1 MNAIV
6 PRLSTCKES
15 ALSEQTLA
23 ALQPV
28 RVNDQISEVYLQFAN
43 SEAALQAYLGMES
56 ALNAGSLDLRDI
68 ECVKLLVSEMTQC
81 QYCLSIHTAKSR
93 KAGISK
99 DQALAI
105 RQSQATGDERLDAI
119 ASLVGKLFRNPGVL
133 SQNELNRAKAAGL
146 SDENLVDI
154 CMAMSTIFFTNITNH
169 INDSVSPL
177 PPAPSV

>member
-1 MNAIV
+1 V

-15 ALSEQTLA
+15 ALSEQTLT

-28 RVNDQISEVYLQFAN
+28 RVNDQISEIYLQFAN
-43 SEAALQAYLGMES
+43 SEPALQAYLAMES
-56 ALNAGSLDLRDI
+56 SLNEGSLDLKDI

-99 DQALAI
+99 EQALAI
-105 RQSQATGDERLDAI
+105 RQRAATGEARLDAI
-119 ASLVGKLFRNPGVL
+119 VSLVSSLFRNPGVL
-133 SQNELNRAKAAGL
+133 SHDELAKARIAGL
-146 SDENLVDI
+146 SDQNLVDI

-169 INDSVSPL
+169 INDSESPL
-177 PPAPSV
+177 PPAPSI